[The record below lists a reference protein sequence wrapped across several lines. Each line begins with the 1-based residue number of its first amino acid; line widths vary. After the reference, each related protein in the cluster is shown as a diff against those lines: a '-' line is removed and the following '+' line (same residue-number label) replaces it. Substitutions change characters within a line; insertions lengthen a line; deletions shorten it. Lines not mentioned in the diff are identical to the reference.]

1 MTNRKRVEISL
12 DETQYR
18 KLQALQKAWGF
29 KNLSEL
35 TRALLNILTQY
46 TDAAATRRQRAPVSV
61 GDDILDMFNDLG
73 DWEATPSNV
82 QPPARRRKT
91 DDKD

>member
-73 DWEATPSNV
+73 DGEATPSNV

>member
-1 MTNRKRVEISL
+1 MINRKRVEISL